1 MNGFGFGNSGN
12 SGPGAP
18 RPGRTLRV
26 SDVNNYI
33 KSLLMYDAN
42 LTGICVTGEISNFKR
57 YSSGHAYFSLKDPG
71 GVLKCVMFA
80 NQFRKLDFMPADGMK
95 VGAFGNIGVY
105 ERDGVYQLYVD
116 NMRPDGVGA
125 LYEQFE
131 KLKQKLAAEG
141 LFDDTHKRPLPMLP
155 KAVGVVTSPT
165 GAVIRDIHNVIS
177 RRFPGMP
184 IILYPASVQGAA
196 APGELIS
203 GLMKAQTENIVDV
216 VIIGRGGGSIEDLW
230 AFNDEKLARAVYG
243 SALPV
248 ISAVGHETD
257 FTICDFV
264 ADLRAPT
271 PSAAAELAVPELDA
285 LTYTLGQYEERLT
298 AAARNVG
305 ETRRRELERVK
316 AGLSFNSLS
325 GLLRVK
331 RQLLSRNE
339 GALRTLSESR
349 VRMAQLKLDK
359 LSGQLNAYS
368 HRDVLKRGYALVRS
382 DSGTLVKSAA
392 ELREQGGGTVEMF
405 DGSVDVSVDK

>member
-1 MNGFGFGNSGN
+1 MNSL
-12 SGPGAP
+12 PA
-18 RPGRTLRV
+18 RTLRV

-141 LFDDTHKRPLPMLP
+141 LFDEAHKRPLPLLP

-184 IILYPASVQGAA
+184 IVLYPASVQGSA

-203 GLMKAQTENIVDV
+203 GLLQAQAEGNVDV
-216 VIIGRGGGSIEDLW
+216 IIIGRGGGSIEDLW
-230 AFNDEKLARAVYG
+230 AFNDEKLARAVYN

-285 LTYTLGQYEERLT
+285 LTYTLGRYEERLT
-298 AAARNVG
+298 AAAKNTG
-305 ETRRRELERVK
+305 EARKKELERLSAALNVNSL
-316 AGLSFNSLS
+316 AGLLK
-325 GLLRVK
+325 VK
-331 RQLLSRNE
+331 RQLLDRNE
-339 GALRTLSESR
+339 GALRTLSDSR
-349 VRMAQLKLDK
+349 IRMERLKLDK

-368 HRDVLKRGYALVRS
+368 HRDVLKRGYALVRNS
-382 DSGTLVKSAA
+382 AGTLVKSAA
-392 ELREQGGGTVEMF
+392 ELKAQGSGSVEMF
-405 DGSVDVSVDK
+405 DGSVDITVGGN